1 MADAD
6 KTTFAL
12 KHPFTFKEL
21 EVKEVSLRRAKV
33 ADLKAVDG
41 LKGDVEKIAK
51 LTSIL
56 SGLALPAID
65 ELDAEDFAAVSEV
78 VAGFLGASPPTG

>member
-1 MADAD
+1 MADAEA
-6 KTTFAL
+6 KTFTL

-21 EVKEVSLRRAKV
+21 DVKEVTLRRAKV

-56 SGLALPAID
+56 SGQPLPLID

-78 VAGFLGASPPTG
+78 VAGFLGASLPTG